1 MTGVQTCA
9 LPIWEAVAGLVAPG
23 DSDLDKARKLYKAV
37 QGLDNADF
45 SRAKGQAELKQLGLR
60 EAKRAEDTW
69 KQKSGSSEDIALL
82 YLAMLR
88 AAGLTAYD
96 LKVVNRDRA
105 IFTPDYLN
113 FNQLDDNII
122 ILSTGGKEILLDPGE
137 KMCPFEMLHWKHTGA
152 MGVRQSAEGRAL
164 YGTPLGLYT
173 ANALTRFGDLKLDE
187 HGAVQGNVR
196 FVMTGQ
202 DALRWR
208 QFALRNDEDE
218 LKKDFDRWLQPML
231 PEGVEG
237 HLDHFLSLDDPDVQ
251 LMAICKVDGALGA
264 ATSKRL
270 LIPGFFFETRRRQ
283 PFVEEAKREEPVD
296 MRYAEQITDQ
306 VTYSFPATLTVEG
319 NPQNSQ
325 TPWEKRAV
333 YVTKSTVE
341 PNKVTIANQM
351 LRGFTFAKAEEY
363 DGLRDFYQKI
373 ATVDQQQL
381 VFTLSATMAKGN

>member
-1 MTGVQTCA
+1 
-9 LPIWEAVAGLVAPG
+9 
-23 DSDLDKARKLYKAV
+23 
-37 QGLDNADF
+37 
-45 SRAKGQAELKQLGLR
+45 
-60 EAKRAEDTW
+60 
-69 KQKSGSSEDIALL
+69 
-82 YLAMLR
+82 
-88 AAGLTAYD
+88 
-96 LKVVNRDRA
+96 
-105 IFTPDYLN
+105 
-113 FNQLDDNII
+113 
-122 ILSTGGKEILLDPGE
+122 
-137 KMCPFEMLHWKHTGA
+137 
-152 MGVRQSAEGRAL
+152 
-164 YGTPLGLYT
+164 
-173 ANALTRFGDLKLDE
+173 
-187 HGAVQGNVR
+187 
-196 FVMTGQ
+196 
-202 DALRWR
+202 
-208 QFALRNDEDE
+208 
-218 LKKDFDRWLQPML
+218 ML

-381 VFTLSATMAKGN
+381 VFTLSVTTAKGN